1 MCRIHEYICICNV
14 SFSWMLGF
22 KPWPLNST
30 HWRAH
35 LKLSDISR
43 YQKACCLILDLLF
56 LYLLIKEGRM
66 NLVMRWCNIL
76 FELLLKSFKKYTLID
91 SQHHIMDLRF
101 RSVDQKRM
109 AEMNRFLTE
118 LLLYNLKY
126 VLDRTLLARVARW
139 RTTAADPLDLSWDGI
154 TWTGPNHWTGVS
166 FLLRDCWRK
175 TCTWNSTSQLYTLT
189 VLSSFY

>member
-1 MCRIHEYICICNV
+1 
-14 SFSWMLGF
+14 
-22 KPWPLNST
+22 
-30 HWRAH
+30 
-35 LKLSDISR
+35 
-43 YQKACCLILDLLF
+43 
-56 LYLLIKEGRM
+56 M

-139 RTTAADPLDLSWDGI
+139 RTTAADPLGR
-154 TWTGPNHWTGVS
+154 NHTPHKS
-166 FLLRDCWRK
+166 F
-175 TCTWNSTSQLYTLT
+175 
-189 VLSSFY
+189 